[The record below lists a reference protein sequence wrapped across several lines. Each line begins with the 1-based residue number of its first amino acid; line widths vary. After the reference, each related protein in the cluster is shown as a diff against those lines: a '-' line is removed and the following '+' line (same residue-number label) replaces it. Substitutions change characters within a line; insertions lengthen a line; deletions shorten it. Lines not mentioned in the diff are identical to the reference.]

1 MVADTDGEVG
11 VMDAGCLVVSK
22 ATGVQAG
29 ILFADR
35 GKFDIIFKNKT
46 QYRDLP
52 REMIERDYEVL
63 NDFRSVSKL
72 LDYMFGET

>member
-1 MVADTDGEVG
+1 
-11 VMDAGCLVVSK
+11 MDVGCLIVSK
-22 ATGVQAG
+22 ATGIQAG
-29 ILFADR
+29 IVFEDN

>member
-1 MVADTDGEVG
+1 
-11 VMDAGCLVVSK
+11 MDAGCLIVSK
-22 ATGVQAG
+22 STGIQAG

-52 REMIERDYEVL
+52 KELVERDYEL
-63 NDFRSVSKL
+63 IKDFGSVSKL
-72 LDYMFGET
+72 LDYMFGEI